1 MHSLPCRDREM
12 PVRPQYTFI
21 LHASPSAWPT
31 PGTVLGGELSAACSL
46 GARGPAKETPSHKR
60 PSKEITATRWL
71 DVCPEQRKEWVS
83 KVLAPSRDLV
93 QRLGYGVSRRKET
106 IITLALTNKQAD
118 TTPLGDRRAP
128 SSKPQHVHA
137 LYLSG
142 SSPGL
147 R

>member
-21 LHASPSAWPT
+21 LHASPSARPM
-31 PGTVLGGELSAACSL
+31 PGTVLGGELSCSL

-60 PSKEITATRWL
+60 PSKELTATHWL

-93 QRLGYGVSRRKET
+93 QRLGYGVTRRKET
-106 IITLALTNKQAD
+106 IITLALTNNRTQPLWG
-118 TTPLGDRRAP
+118 TVEHHLVNHNTCTPCTSAVPLPG
-128 SSKPQHVHA
+128 
-137 LYLSG
+137 SG
-142 SSPGL
+142 SQ
-147 R
+147 